1 MSPKLLANDII
12 HEIESIDGLIS
23 TDIHQIDF
31 WYQQFRK
38 NIISDN
44 GRPSF
49 RAAHDAE
56 VMNDFHER
64 LRRHL
69 EKRDGLLFAL
79 KYLDKK
85 LYNKYKLGEDRRY
98 DKC

>member
-44 GRPSF
+44 GRPIE
-49 RAAHDAE
+49 E
-56 VMNDFHER
+56 VQMMLGHEQIDTTLIYAKVSKR
-64 LRRHL
+64 NVKSSH
-69 EKRDGLLFAL
+69 EK
-79 KYLDKK
+79 YM
-85 LYNKYKLGEDRRY
+85 
-98 DKC
+98 